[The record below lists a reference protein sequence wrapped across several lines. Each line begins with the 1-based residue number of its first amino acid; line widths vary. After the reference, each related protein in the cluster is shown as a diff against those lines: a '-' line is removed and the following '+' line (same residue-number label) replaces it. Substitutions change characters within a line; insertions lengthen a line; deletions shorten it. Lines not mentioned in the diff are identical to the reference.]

1 MTGTPRED
9 GPELTVA
16 VPCYNEEENLPTAI
30 PRLVSIVS
38 GIGVPVELL
47 FVNDGSRD
55 RTADVI
61 REHESRYPIRL
72 VDCPQNQGWGGAVM
86 AGFDAARGRYYC
98 FVPAD
103 EQVSYDT
110 IPMLYRRAVQEP
122 PRTIVKIRRVTRT
135 NELSRKLFS
144 LGYNAVLNMR
154 FGFHSHDHNGTPKV
168 IRREDF
174 AAIRPAFKNNFF
186 DAELL
191 IRAGRQD
198 YRIVE
203 IDAPSVRRTGGSS
216 HVKVVKESMRMFGDI
231 SRFRKAAPGS

>member
-1 MTGTPRED
+1 MTATTRDD

-30 PRLVSIVS
+30 PRLVSIL
-38 GIGVPVELL
+38 GTIGVPVELL
-47 FVNDGSRD
+47 FVNDGSAD
-55 RTADVI
+55 RTADVV
-61 REHESRYPIRL
+61 RRFEATHPVRL
-72 VDCPQNQGWGGAVM
+72 VDCPRNQGWGGAVM

-103 EQVSYDT
+103 EQVSYET
-110 IPMLYRRAVQEP
+110 IPVLYRRAVTEP
-122 PRTIVKIRRVTRT
+122 ARTIVKIRRVTRT

-144 LGYNAVLNMR
+144 LGYNAVLNLR
-154 FGFHSHDHNGTPKV
+154 FGFHSHDHNGTPK
-168 IRREDF
+168 ILRREDF
-174 AAIRPAFKNNFF
+174 GAVRPTFTNNFF

-191 IRAGRQD
+191 IRAGRAG

-203 IDAPSVRRTGGSS
+203 IDAPSIRRTGGSS

-231 SRFRKAAPGS
+231 ARFRKAAREA